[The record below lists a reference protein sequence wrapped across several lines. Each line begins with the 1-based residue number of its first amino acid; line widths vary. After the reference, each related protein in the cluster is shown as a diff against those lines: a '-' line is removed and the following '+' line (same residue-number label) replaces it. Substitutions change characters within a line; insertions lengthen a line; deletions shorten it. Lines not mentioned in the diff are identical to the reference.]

1 MAVKLMG
8 VPGEKILEIE
18 REATTQDFVMISHSV
33 FIIDDPTDYL
43 VFQREMTR
51 TSWIDKV
58 LLPFTLGFKWS
69 WNAHQITTK
78 TIENPLQ
85 TRYWSM
91 VPYQLGTGRERQAI
105 KFFAKPFSDP
115 GLSCPDIR
123 DGFPSDPEPN
133 FLRKALRHTLA
144 SGKACMQFLIQPRAS
159 FMSVENSKD
168 EWKESDA
175 PFIRVATIEIP
186 RQEFDTPEK
195 NRNCENLSFNP

>member
-1 MAVKLMG
+1 
-8 VPGEKILEIE
+8 
-18 REATTQDFVMISHSV
+18 
-33 FIIDDPTDYL
+33 
-43 VFQREMTR
+43 MTS
-51 TSWIDKV
+51 TSWIDKA
-58 LLPFTLGFKWS
+58 LLPFTLGFKGS
-69 WNAHQITTK
+69 WNAHQITMK

-85 TRYWSM
+85 TRYWST
-91 VPYQLGTGRERQAI
+91 VPYQLGIGRERQAI
-105 KFFAKPFSDP
+105 KFSAKPFSDP

-123 DGFPSDPEPN
+123 NGFPSDPEPN

-195 NRNCENLSFNP
+195 NRNCENLSFNPWHALPEHRPLGVVNRLRKVIYPYISESRHMLNSAPRIEPRGVE